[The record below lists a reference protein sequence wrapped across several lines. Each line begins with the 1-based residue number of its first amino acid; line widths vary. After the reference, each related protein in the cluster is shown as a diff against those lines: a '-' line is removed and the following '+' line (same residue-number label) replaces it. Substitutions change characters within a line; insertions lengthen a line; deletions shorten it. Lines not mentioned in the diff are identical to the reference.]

1 MASGRIGRALFYFSH
16 MRWANILGGDRRR
29 GKIWPDRELQGGD
42 TIVFIFHNHSG
53 VDRGHHNRDLTDG
66 TGQGLG
72 SLDQSVGEGDSV

>member
-1 MASGRIGRALFYFSH
+1 MGGLEESCFISTTCCGRIF
-16 MRWANILGGDRRR
+16 WGGDRRR

-42 TIVFIFHNHSG
+42 TIVFTFHNHSG